1 MVALER
7 SLAQDTPAIC
17 GTTAK
22 KKRAS
27 SQHIGARLIAS
38 TDSRRPKKEGGTR
51 DRAGSRRHEAAK
63 GLSAARQHFCER
75 VTLGSIEYRQAL
87 AGDIAEFW

>member
-22 KKRAS
+22 KKRA
-27 SQHIGARLIAS
+27 RLIAS
-38 TDSRRPKKEGGTR
+38 TDSRRPKKEGG
-51 DRAGSRRHEAAK
+51 AAT
-63 GLSAARQHFCER
+63 EP
-75 VTLGSIEYRQAL
+75 AL
-87 AGDIAEFW
+87 AATRPQKA

>member
-38 TDSRRPKKEGGTR
+38 TDSRRPKKEGG
-51 DRAGSRRHEAAK
+51 AAT
-63 GLSAARQHFCER
+63 EP
-75 VTLGSIEYRQAL
+75 AL
-87 AGDIAEFW
+87 AATRPQKA